1 MGSRL
6 ALATQDWE
14 GHLAGDGECLN
25 QNEGARPPRD
35 RTGSLHMDLLG
46 GKYKVCARRRA
57 QRNGNLRPRLLVR
70 ERKRW
75 PCEIVGQ
82 PALRIFRVGV
92 VSLRMRYHKAIAI
105 HKVEADFIADTSVA
119 SRNENVVICH
129 GEQWYDVR
137 ALTEKE
143 LEEFVSDLLR
153 TQLDQLRAGLLVPH

>member
-1 MGSRL
+1 
-6 ALATQDWE
+6 
-14 GHLAGDGECLN
+14 
-25 QNEGARPPRD
+25 
-35 RTGSLHMDLLG
+35 
-46 GKYKVCARRRA
+46 
-57 QRNGNLRPRLLVR
+57 LLVR
-70 ERKRW
+70 QRK
-75 PCEIVGQ
+75 VGLAKSWGQ
-82 PALRIFRVGV
+82 HALRIFAADV
-92 VSLRMRYHKAIAI
+92 VSLPMRYHKAIAI